1 MKEIQENFL
10 ADIQSEVVM
19 NDIPSDL
26 IFNWD
31 QTALHL
37 VPTGQWTMHP
47 AGAKVVPI
55 ANSDDKRQVT
65 AVLAAM
71 LTGEFLPPQIIYEG
85 KTEQCHPKVSVP
97 DGWDIWHSSNH

>member
-1 MKEIQENFL
+1 MGYSKRRCSNAGKVALPHLKEIQENFL

-31 QTALHL
+31 QTALRL

-55 ANSDDKRQVT
+55 ANNDDKRQVT
-65 AVLAAM
+65 AVLAAT
-71 LTGEFLPPQIIYEG
+71 LT
-85 KTEQCHPKVSVP
+85 
-97 DGWDIWHSSNH
+97 

>member
-1 MKEIQENFL
+1 
-10 ADIQSEVVM
+10 M

-31 QTALHL
+31 RTALYL

-47 AGAKVVPI
+47 AGAKAVPI
-55 ANSDDKRQVT
+55 ANSDDKRHVT
-65 AVLAAM
+65 AVLAAT

-85 KTEQCHPKVSVP
+85 KTAMSFKGVCT
-97 DGWDIWHSSNH
+97 